1 MAIDRPGAIDP
12 HPKGRSTAESG
23 GRRLFCFARNG
34 AQRQGKIVVEG
45 RCGQAIERA
54 ARPSA
59 RSAQRRTHGTAEP
72 RQTRDEIT
80 PAPPSASADHA
91 HGSAPR
97 PPSPSRAASG
107 VEAPARKKAARSRQP
122 AWSRRQ
128 QPKTAQASRG
138 HNGRPT
144 GPSYLLQMPIEVTR
158 SESKG
163 RGRSCSFSPGTI
175 AGFRSQHTMSSSR
188 SEN

>member
-12 HPKGRSTAESG
+12 HPKGRSIAESG

-72 RQTRDEIT
+72 RQSAKRSHRLRHP
-80 PAPPSASADHA
+80 PAPTMRT
-91 HGSAPR
+91 APR
-97 PPSPSRAASG
+97 QDRPHLLALRRAWRLRHERRPP
-107 VEAPARKKAARSRQP
+107 APA
-122 AWSRRQ
+122 SRRGRDASSLRR
-128 QPKTAQASRG
+128 PKRLAVTTAGPRVLHTCFRCQSR
-138 HNGRPT
+138 
-144 GPSYLLQMPIEVTR
+144 
-158 SESKG
+158 
-163 RGRSCSFSPGTI
+163 
-175 AGFRSQHTMSSSR
+175 
-188 SEN
+188 